1 MAGGTRIVVASF
13 NQPRSLRL
21 VLSGVLRLDG
31 APDALLV
38 ADDGSGPEIEA
49 LVADFQAKAPFPVA
63 FVTQENRGFRKA
75 IALNNALRR
84 IDGGRVLFLDGDT
97 IPHRSWLREHER
109 VLAAGAGFATG
120 GYVFLDLAQAERLE
134 ASGDSADGLLDDAER
149 ARLRAVHR
157 RQLWH
162 RVFRTADKPKILGGN
177 WSARHDALVAVNGF
191 DERYDGFGKED
202 SDIRNRLNAAGLR
215 GRSVWDRAFVFH
227 CPHELDPSRLA
238 PDDARG
244 EPDRGYYRRQKGR
257 SRCARGL
264 VHDPDAEG

>member
-21 VLSGVLRLDG
+21 VLAGVLRLDG

-38 ADDGSGPEIEA
+38 ADDGSEPEIGA
-49 LVADFQAKAPFPVA
+49 LVADFRAKAPFPVD

-75 IALNNALRR
+75 RALNNALRR
-84 IDGGRVLFLDGDT
+84 IAGGRVFFLDGDT
-97 IPHRSWLREHER
+97 IPHRAWLREHDR
-109 VLAAGAGFATG
+109 ALAAGAAFATG
-120 GYVFLDLAQAERLE
+120 GYVFLDLEQAERLE
-134 ASGDSADGLLDDAER
+134 AEGGPADPLLAPAER

-157 RQLWH
+157 RQRWH
-162 RVFRTADKPKILGGN
+162 RLVRTADKPKILGGN
-177 WSARHDALVAVNGF
+177 WSARYEALEAVNGF
-191 DERYDGFGKED
+191 DERYEGFGKED

-215 GRSVWDRAFVFH
+215 GRSAWDRAFVFH

-244 EPDRGYYRRQKGR
+244 EPDRDYYRSRKGR
-257 SRCARGL
+257 ARCARGL
-264 VHDPDAEG
+264 VHDPSAEA